1 VQALGSDH
9 AALAGTHSATAS
21 ASREREAA
29 LAATLD
35 AVERARSA
43 AVEAAARAEAERGAA
58 EARCVGLQHNLRQLA
73 GELAHYKAKDD
84 ARLGLALS
92 PPAGSSAGVSAASV
106 ASGAASARSPL
117 NGHAY
122 GGTASNTSYAR
133 HGGTTGT
140 SLTYGSGPAPA
151 TPYSGAGGGMGSSNA
166 AILARLTAQSS
177 RGLPGAGAG
186 AHSVPAAGPSASP
199 LPRGRLQVSELG
211 LGVNVAAAA
220 APARGASATSAS
232 AASGV
237 HRSFREAFLQSVTQH
252 QQEAQAQRPR
262 VSGGAAA
269 GAYSARGALS
279 SPPGATYR
287 SLSPPVGSAHFRTG
301 SGGAASSRTGGS
313 FSPRSPPAGVPSSAG
328 ALNGGGALSSPQQQR
343 HLHSADS
350 FMRGTVSSTLKQLGA
365 PA

>member
-9 AALAGTHSATAS
+9 AALAGTHTATAT
-21 ASREREAA
+21 ANRERETA

-58 EARCVGLQHNLRQLA
+58 EARCVGLQHSLRQLA

-106 ASGAASARSPL
+106 ASGAAGARSPL

-122 GGTASNTSYAR
+122 GGAAGSSSYAR

-140 SLTYGSGPAPA
+140 SLTYGSVPVPA
-151 TPYSGAGGGMGSSNA
+151 TPYSGVGGGGGSSNE

-177 RGLPGAGAG
+177 RGLAGAAAG
-186 AHSVPAAGPSASP
+186 AHAVPAAGPAASP

-211 LGVNVAAAA
+211 LGANGTAAAA
-220 APARGASATSAS
+220 ASVHGASRGASASSASS

-262 VSGGAAA
+262 VGAGAAA
-269 GAYSARGALS
+269 GAGGYSARGALS
-279 SPPGATYR
+279 SPPGAAYR
-287 SLSPPVGSAHFRTG
+287 SLSPPAGSAHFRAG

-313 FSPRSPPAGVPSSAG
+313 FSPRSPPAGV
-328 ALNGGGALSSPQQQR
+328 ALSSPQQQP
-343 HLHSADS
+343 HLHSAGS